1 MRDVAAASERLK
13 KDQDARR
20 ARGDRRLRHGLR
32 AGFAYLRQFSAD
44 SLKIDRTFIAGITSS
59 RESAAIIH
67 ALVELGK
74 LLGIETLAEGIE
86 DPNQLVQLQQER
98 CDHGQ
103 GFLFAH
109 PSDGGRDRG
118 PARGR
123 GARPGTLSGP
133 PRLL

>member
-1 MRDVAAASERLK
+1 MTSAPATSSL
-13 KDQDARR
+13 
-20 ARGDRRLRHGLR
+20 
-32 AGFAYLRQFSAD
+32 AYLREFSAD
-44 SLKIDRTFIAGITSS
+44 SLKIDRTFIAGIASS

-98 CDHGQ
+98 CDRGQ

-109 PSDGGRDRG
+109 PSDAATIEGLLAGEALA
-118 PARGR
+118 PAG
-123 GARPGTLSGP
+123 
-133 PRLL
+133 